1 MLKGGLILDRK
12 AKVKGDR
19 ARPAVLLTGDESYD
33 TKTYEELLLRAAET
47 LLGPVRPA
55 RHQAPALAREP
66 LSEPLEPQP
75 LGMPKD
81 GNASKSRSQI

>member
-12 AKVKGDR
+12 ARVKGDR

-47 LLGPVRPA
+47 LLGPLGWPATRFRPW
-55 RHQAPALAREP
+55 LV
-66 LSEPLEPQP
+66 
-75 LGMPKD
+75 
-81 GNASKSRSQI
+81 SR